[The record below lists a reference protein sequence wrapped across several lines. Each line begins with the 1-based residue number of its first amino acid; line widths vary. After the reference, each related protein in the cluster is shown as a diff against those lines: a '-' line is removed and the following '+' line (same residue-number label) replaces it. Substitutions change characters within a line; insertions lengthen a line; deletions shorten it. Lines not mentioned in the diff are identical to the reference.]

1 MQVGVAPS
9 AKNVVKVLRL
19 ILLTGALVRHCLSTV
34 RRSQPSTIPR
44 QQTWFPWL
52 WSQFLNSWLAS
63 VSKSSGSNPFPYL
76 ASPKFILLVEI
87 PGPNFGKYTVYQF
100 CPILFSSE
108 VCFCENHGMSV
119 ATALWCPSR
128 VNNPRAHTYAPQ
140 EEGSRKIQEAQ
151 GVQKPH
157 IWLAY

>member
-1 MQVGVAPS
+1 MGVAPS
-9 AKNVVKVLRL
+9 ARRMLWKSSVWFYS
-19 ILLTGALVRHCLSTV
+19 LVHWCAIVCLV

-52 WSQFLNSWLAS
+52 SSQFLNSWLAS

-76 ASPKFILLVEI
+76 ATPKFILLVEI

-100 CPILFSSE
+100 CPILFSSQ
-108 VCFCENHGMSV
+108 VCFWENHGMSV

-140 EEGSRKIQEAQ
+140 EEGARKIQEAQ
-151 GVQKPH
+151 GVQRPH

>member
-1 MQVGVAPS
+1 M
-9 AKNVVKVLRL
+9 KVLRL

-44 QQTWFPWL
+44 QQTWF
-52 WSQFLNSWLAS
+52 SWLAS

-87 PGPNFGKYTVYQF
+87 PGPNFWKYTVYQF
-100 CPILFSSE
+100 CPILFSSQ

-119 ATALWCPSR
+119 ATALRCPSR

-157 IWLAY
+157 I